1 MKRFCQFKSMLASAG
16 SCIAILCL
24 LLTLAAPAAA
34 HDDNLRHGDV
44 VEPTAE
50 RSWHSANTIDVRYVG
65 SKRIEVKTLSLITQ
79 MNLRPVAFSQQY
91 TLTTPAA
98 THDRRQVVSNVVI
111 EHRVGGVTVTGWHA
125 RLIDSYGGGQQQR
138 VLLQEV
144 RITLP
149 YSAAS
154 GGWDVRSLE
163 RELERLGVKVKPK
176 PTAPRPTPQ
185 LSG

>member
-1 MKRFCQFKSMLASAG
+1 MKRFCQIKSMLASAF
-16 SCIAILCL
+16 SAIAILCVV
-24 LLTLAAPAAA
+24 LTLAGPAAA
-34 HDDNLRHGDV
+34 DDGNQPYGDT
-44 VEPTAE
+44 VEGT
-50 RSWHSANTIDVRYVG
+50 SGHNWYSANTIDVRYIG
-65 SKRIEVKTLSLITQ
+65 AKRVEVKTLSLVTQ
-79 MNLRPVAFSQQY
+79 INPRPVAFAHRHKSIG
-91 TLTTPAA
+91 
-98 THDRRQVVSNVVI
+98 THDRGQLVGNVVI
-111 EHRVGGVTVTGWHA
+111 EHRAGGVTVTGWHA
-125 RLIDSYGGGQQQR
+125 RLVDAHGSGQWQR

-149 YSAAS
+149 YSAAT